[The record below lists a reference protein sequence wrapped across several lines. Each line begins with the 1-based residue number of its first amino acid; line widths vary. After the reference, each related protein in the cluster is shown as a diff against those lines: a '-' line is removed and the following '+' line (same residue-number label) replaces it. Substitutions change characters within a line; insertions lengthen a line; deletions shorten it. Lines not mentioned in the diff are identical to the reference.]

1 MESRAK
7 ICLVPRLSGIGGMV
21 SFQGKLAAGLKAHN
35 VDVCYDFD
43 NSPYDAVLVIG
54 GTRQLHRLW
63 HVKRSGIPIVQRL
76 DGMNWIHRVLDTGI
90 RHWIRAEYGN
100 FILANI
106 RSTFADRIAYQSE
119 FSRRWWERVRGNT
132 LCQHEVIHNAVD
144 LTEFSPGNNRNPPEE
159 FIRILLVEG
168 SLLGGY
174 EFGLENAVK
183 LTSQIAHSHK
193 GSQLVEL
200 MIVGRVSPNIKN
212 HWESW
217 VESNNLKQ
225 SFRINWVGE
234 VPHDQ
239 IADHYRNSHI
249 YFSADINAACPNSV
263 IEAIACGTPAG
274 AFDTGAL
281 SELLGKSGGITVPY
295 GGDPWQLES
304 PDIPSLVYAFRE
316 ILDNLT
322 HYQDTARQRAE
333 SAFGLDQMVGRYL
346 DLLLG

>member
-1 MESRAK
+1 MENRAK

-21 SFQGKLAAGLKAHN
+21 SFQGKLAAGLKARN
-35 VDVCYDFD
+35 IEVCYDLGE
-43 NSPYDAVLVIG
+43 SPYDAVLVIG

-63 HVKRSGIPIVQRL
+63 SVKRSGIPIVQRL

-100 FILANI
+100 FILARI
-106 RSTFADRIAYQSE
+106 RSTLVDRIAYQSE
-119 FSRRWWERVRGNT
+119 FSRHWWERVRGKTPNRN
-132 LCQHEVIHNAVD
+132 EVIHNGVD
-144 LTEFSPGNNRNPPEE
+144 LIEFSPAGNQSLPEDI
-159 FIRILLVEG
+159 IRILLVEG

-183 LTSQIAHSHK
+183 IVSQIAHSHK
-193 GSQLVEL
+193 GGQPMEL
-200 MIVGRVSPNIKN
+200 MVVGRVSTNTKS

-217 VESNNLKQ
+217 IETNNLKRKFQ
-225 SFRINWVGE
+225 INWVGE
-234 VPHDQ
+234 VRHDQ
-239 IADHYRNSHI
+239 IADYYRSSHI
-249 YFSADINAACPNSV
+249 FFSADINAACPNSV
-263 IEAIACGTPAG
+263 IEAIACGTPVG

-281 SELLGKSGGITVPY
+281 AELLDKSGGITVPY

-304 PDIPSLVYAFRE
+304 PDISSLVSAFLK

-322 HYQDTARQRAE
+322 YYQNTARRRAE
-333 SAFGLDQMVGRYL
+333 SAFGLDQMVDRYL